1 MNNKGFS
8 IIIAMG
14 TIGVLL
20 IIVVGLASTYLREL
34 RLTRSSYDDIV
45 AYASAEGMFEY
56 GMLKVHNHREGF
68 QDQVNTTDNI
78 DGKENFLLTTD
89 RSR

>member
-1 MNNKGFS
+1 MNTKGFS

-34 RLTRSSYDDIV
+34 RLTRTSYDDIV

-56 GMLKVHNHREGF
+56 GMLKVRNHREGF
-68 QDQVNTTDNI
+68 QDQVSTTDV
-78 DGKENFLLTTD
+78 DGKENFILTTD